1 MNAGAAEI
9 ANDLYALA
17 PDEFTAAR
25 DKAAKAARDEGDR
38 ELAAAVKQFRRP
50 SIGAWLV
57 NVVARTDQLDDLL
70 DLGTALR
77 EAQRTLDG
85 NELRTMSRQRH
96 QVIRSLSQLAHELT
110 GKQAG
115 DTAQREFEATLEA
128 ALADDAAADAV
139 RTGRLMRPLTS
150 TGLEPVDL
158 TDAVAAPE
166 QAAPSRR
173 PKKRAAASATKQT
186 GSTKDKASRDKRA
199 AELAAAIAAAED
211 TLAGAQDDVDRRD
224 QQLRDARA
232 EVDDARARVKEL
244 EAELDEAR
252 EKQSSAEKARREA
265 ETARKSAARS
275 RDAAQRGLDTAR
287 KRS

>member
-1 MNAGAAEI
+1 MSARAAEI
-9 ANDLYALA
+9 ANELYALT
-17 PDEFTAAR
+17 PEQFTAAR
-25 DKAAKAARDEGDR
+25 DEAAKAARDDGER
-38 ELAAAVKQFRRP
+38 ELATAVKQFRRP

-85 NELRTMSRQRH
+85 NELRAMSRQRH
-96 QVIRSLSQLAHELT
+96 QVIRSLSALANELT
-110 GKQAG
+110 GKKVG
-115 DTAQREFEATLEA
+115 DAAQREFEATLEA
-128 ALADDAAADAV
+128 ALADEAAADAV

-173 PKKRAAASATKQT
+173 PAKKKSTAATKKDDDAARKKRDT
-186 GSTKDKASRDKRA
+186 
-199 AELAAAIAAAED
+199 ELAAAIAQAED
-211 TLAGAQDDVDRRD
+211 GLASAQADLD
-224 QQLRDARA
+224 QRERELTDARA
-232 EVDDARARVKEL
+232 QVDDTRARVKEL

-252 EKQSSAEKARREA
+252 ERQSSAEKGRREA

-275 RDAAQRGLDTAR
+275 RDAAQRALDTAR

>member
-1 MNAGAAEI
+1 MSSGAAQI
-9 ANDLYALA
+9 ANELYALA

-25 DKAAKAARDEGDR
+25 DKAAKAARDDGDR
-38 ELAAAVKQFRRP
+38 ELANAVKQFRRP

-70 DLGTALR
+70 DLGAALR

-96 QVIRSLSQLAHELT
+96 QVIRSLSQLARELT
-110 GKQAG
+110 GKTAG
-115 DTAQREFEATLEA
+115 DAAQREFEATLEA
-128 ALADDAAADAV
+128 ALADDAAAEAV

-166 QAAPSRR
+166 QGAPARR
-173 PKKRAAASATKQT
+173 PAKKKPTATKK
-186 GSTKDKASRDKRA
+186 SDDKAARDKRA
-199 AELAAAIAAAED
+199 AELAVAVAHAED
-211 TLAGAQDDVDRRD
+211 ALAVAQHDLGRRD
-224 QQLRDARA
+224 EQLREARTA
-232 EVDDARARVKEL
+232 VDEARSRVKDL
-244 EAELDEAR
+244 EAALDEAR
-252 EKQSSAEKARREA
+252 DQQSSAEKARREA
-265 ETARKSAARS
+265 ETAQKNAVRS
-275 RDAAQRGLDTAR
+275 RDAAQRALDTAR

>member
-1 MNAGAAEI
+1 MSAGEAEI
-9 ANDLYALA
+9 ANELYALA

-25 DKAAKAARDEGDR
+25 DRAAKAARDDGDR
-38 ELAAAVKQFRRP
+38 DLADAVKRFRKP
-50 SIGAWLV
+50 SIGTWLV

-85 NELRTMSRQRH
+85 AELRAMSRQRH
-96 QVIRSLSQLAHELT
+96 QVIRGLSDLAHRLAE
-110 GKQAG
+110 KKVSDA
-115 DTAQREFEATLEA
+115 AQREFEATLEA

-166 QAAPSRR
+166 HAAPTRR
-173 PKKRAAASATKQT
+173 PVKRKATPAKKADDTAAREKH
-186 GSTKDKASRDKRA
+186 A

-211 TLAGAQDDVDRRD
+211 ALAEAQDALEARE
-224 QQLRDARA
+224 QELADART
-232 EVDDARARVKEL
+232 ELDDARAHVQEL
-244 EAELDEAR
+244 EARLDDARTRQTGAEA
-252 EKQSSAEKARREA
+252 ARRDA
-265 ETARKSAARS
+265 DTARKSATRA
-275 RDAAQRGLDTAR
+275 RDAAQRALDTAR